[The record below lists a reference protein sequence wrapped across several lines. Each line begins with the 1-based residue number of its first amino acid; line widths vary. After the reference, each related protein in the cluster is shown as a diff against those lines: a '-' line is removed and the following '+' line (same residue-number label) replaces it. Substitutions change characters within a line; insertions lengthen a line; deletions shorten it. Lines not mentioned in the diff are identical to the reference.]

1 MFIKNNKVIV
11 IICILFYVEISWIDN
26 ILLYWILIWR
36 IEFIDCGVK
45 KKGKLEKYSDMYVFL
60 K

>member
-26 ILLYWILIWR
+26 ILMYWILIRR
-36 IEFIDCGVK
+36 IEFIGCGVK
-45 KKGKLEKYSDMYVFL
+45 K
-60 K
+60 

>member
-1 MFIKNNKVIV
+1 MYF
-11 IICILFYVEISWIDN
+11 ILFYVEISWIDN